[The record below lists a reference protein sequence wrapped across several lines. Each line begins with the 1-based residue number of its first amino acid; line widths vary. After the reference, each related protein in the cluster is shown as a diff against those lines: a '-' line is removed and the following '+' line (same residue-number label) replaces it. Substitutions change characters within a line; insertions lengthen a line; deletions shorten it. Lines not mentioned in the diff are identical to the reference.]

1 MISVLSPGAKRN
13 GFKVLLVEDNQ
24 AEADLIEE
32 LLLETNVSR
41 SDPQTLSVR
50 CTDRLSKAQQLLV
63 GEHFDVILLDLSLPD
78 SQDLST
84 IVKIQEYSLNTP
96 IVVLTARND
105 EELAVQSIQA
115 GAQDYLV
122 KRNIDSEVLT
132 RSLRYAVERQHNQ
145 EALRKS
151 EEKYRSVVENSLVGI
166 AILAP
171 GNSPSEP
178 EKCECLEVNDALCDL
193 LGYDRQDFLHTN
205 WEEWGFP
212 EDWEA
217 TLVQLKKIFAG
228 ESDGYVLDKKWRRK
242 DGETVYTR
250 VSLRC
255 IRGRDGSIDRM
266 IKVVLDVSDR
276 YNYEAKIKASEEFL
290 NHTINATPDP
300 IFVKDEQ
307 HRWVVL
313 NDAFCD
319 LMGKRRSELIGKS
332 GYEFF
337 P

>member
-41 SDPQTLSVR
+41 AHPQTLSVR
-50 CTDRLSKAQQLLV
+50 CTDRLNTAQQLLV
-63 GEHFDVILLDLSLPD
+63 GERFDVILLDLSLPD

-105 EELAVQSIQA
+105 EEPAVQSIQA

-171 GNSPSEP
+171 GNFPSEP
-178 EKCECLEVNDALCDL
+178 EKCECLEVNDACAICRD
-193 LGYDRQDFLHTN
+193 TI
-205 WEEWGFP
+205 
-212 EDWEA
+212 A
-217 TLVQLKKIFAG
+217 KIFCTKIG
-228 ESDGYVLDKKWRRK
+228 KRG
-242 DGETVYTR
+242 
-250 VSLRC
+250 VSLKM
-255 IRGRDGSIDRM
+255 GR
-266 IKVVLDVSDR
+266 L
-276 YNYEAKIKASEEFL
+276 
-290 NHTINATPDP
+290 P
-300 IFVKDEQ
+300 
-307 HRWVVL
+307 
-313 NDAFCD
+313 
-319 LMGKRRSELIGKS
+319 
-332 GYEFF
+332 
-337 P
+337 